1 MITLLSIFREENILF
16 SIYLISMQNNI
27 QYDIAS
33 RHVLGRRKKQPV
45 YGTTLNSYQTQKK
58 KTVSDRGVW
67 VDLSPPKSV

>member
-33 RHVLGRRKKQPV
+33 RHVLGRREKQLV
-45 YGTTLNSYQTQKK
+45 HGTTLNSYETQKK